1 MYRAAMSSK
10 SGVLVNIWLKIPKC
24 NRKPKVFLFNK
35 KIFSVLKTEPEFDTA
50 RKCCVFAYKLNCFLT
65 ENAFK

>member
-10 SGVLVNIWLKIPKC
+10 SGFLVNVWLKIPKC
-24 NRKPKVFLFNK
+24 NRKPKVFLFDG

-50 RKCCVFAYKLNCFLT
+50 RKCFVFAYKNKIR
-65 ENAFK
+65 NK